1 MSGGDNG
8 KKRKEEESGHESSP
22 KSVQVFRC
30 RLEFPT
36 THTTGTECRR
46 RLGLVVATG
55 SQWHARF
62 LECEKKRRRN
72 AHSNQ
77 LIPKICHRL
86 MTPTRSGRRK
96 EINTRG
102 HSLWKK
108 NFFFFLVGIEP
119 GGKEK
124 KRNGTTHG
132 DKRTPRSKECPVHH
146 QKKKGQQSLSSLQF
160 LTLCGEGVGGV
171 YMAGTAGCIQR
182 RVPNSMKHAKSN
194 QFNWRFYLSAL
205 PDFSPSLSLS
215 PPRAPGKR
223 IDRAACRRRAKKLYN
238 VLRASISYKDGG
250 IERSDSFV
258 GDQSQ

>member
-108 NFFFFLVGIEP
+108 NFFLVGIEP

-124 KRNGTTHG
+124 KKKRDDTRRQKNTKIEGMP
-132 DKRTPRSKECPVHH
+132 RTPPE
-146 QKKKGQQSLSSLQF
+146 KKGQQSLSSLQF

-205 PDFSPSLSLS
+205 PDFSPSLSLF

>member
-8 KKRKEEESGHESSP
+8 KKK
-22 KSVQVFRC
+22 K
-30 RLEFPT
+30 
-36 THTTGTECRR
+36 RR
-46 RLGLVVATG
+46 RIG
-55 SQWHARF
+55 ARIVTKVRSGVSLPVGISDDTHNWNRMSSSSRTSRRDGF
-62 LECEKKRRRN
+62 PVTRPLSRMWKKRRRN

-108 NFFFFLVGIEP
+108 NFFLVGIEP

-124 KRNGTTHG
+124 KKKRDDTRRQKNTKIEGMP
-132 DKRTPRSKECPVHH
+132 RTPPE
-146 QKKKGQQSLSSLQF
+146 KKGQQSLSSLQF